1 MNRITTHPGE
11 MLHEEFMV
19 PLGLSGRELARALNV
34 PHNRISELVAGRR
47 SMTADTALRLEKHFG
62 MEARFWLNLQAAY
75 DLSRARL
82 EGDYKE
88 VQPRDAA

>member
-47 SMTADTALRLEKHFG
+47 SMTADTALSLEKHFG
-62 MEARFWLNLQAAY
+62 MKARFWLNLQAAH
-75 DLSRARL
+75 DLSKARV
-82 EGDYKE
+82 EGDYTE
-88 VQPRDAA
+88 VRPRNAA